1 MIRVS
6 AGPEQT
12 RAWGQRVGESLGG
25 GDVVALYGALGAG
38 KTAFAQGIARGLGVK
53 ERVVSPTFILV
64 SEYETARGLLL
75 RHMDCYRLSDAA
87 APAEALALGWQDW
100 REQNDSILVIEWA
113 DRIAPLLPRAHLAI
127 RFDFGAEAFPVTL
140 RQRRLVFA
148 AYGPHYQRALRLLEK
163 GASA

>member
-1 MIRVS
+1 MIWVS

-12 RAWGQRVGESLGG
+12 QAWGQRLGARVGG

-75 RHMDCYRLSDAA
+75 RHVDCYRLSEME
-87 APAEALALGWQDW
+87 APAEALELGWQDW

-113 DRIAPLLPRAHLAI
+113 DRIASLLPREHLAI
-127 RFDFGAEAFPVTL
+127 RFDFGDEAFPTL
-140 RQRRLVFA
+140 NQRRLAFT
-148 AYGPHYQRALRLLEK
+148 AYGRHYQRALCLLKK
-163 GASA
+163 GVSA